1 MQLLTITDPEVVS
14 EAKKVVLVCGR
25 IHPGETCGS
34 FMVKGLLEFLCSEE
48 EEAKYLRRNN
58 IFKVVPMINVDG
70 VVLGNYRTS
79 FSGRDLNRMFTA
91 EETLLIPEVKA
102 VKNLVNSLKAEFKSR
117 LLFFL
122 DFHGHSVRKNVF
134 IYGPEYDIWEHN
146 YYRTRMLPKIIA
158 SKTEIFR
165 YYSCLFR
172 ISDWKRTTARAV
184 ILKQIPHCYT
194 V

>member
-1 MQLLTITDPEVVS
+1 MVASLHEQARSQQEGKILREEVLAESLGGLELQLLTITDPEVAN

-134 IYGPEYDIWEHN
+134 IYGPEYDIW
-146 YYRTRMLPKIIA
+146 
-158 SKTEIFR
+158 
-165 YYSCLFR
+165 
-172 ISDWKRTTARAV
+172 
-184 ILKQIPHCYT
+184 
-194 V
+194 